1 MSHRTGGATKTD
13 ARPAGRGASL
23 RVLLTN
29 DDGIASP
36 GLLALARAISRVA
49 AAFVVAPEHERS
61 AASHAI
67 TLHKPLRAT
76 RVSRHRRRAGLGD
89 ERHAGGL
96 RRAG

>member
-76 RVSRHRRRAGLGD
+76 RV
-89 ERHAGGL
+89 
-96 RRAG
+96 